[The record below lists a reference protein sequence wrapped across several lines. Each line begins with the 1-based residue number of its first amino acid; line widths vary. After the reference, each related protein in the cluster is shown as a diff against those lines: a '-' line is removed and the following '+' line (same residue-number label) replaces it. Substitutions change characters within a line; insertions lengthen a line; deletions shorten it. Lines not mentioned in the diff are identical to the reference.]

1 MSAPKFFD
9 VDHAYRIARGDTEAL
24 DLIQYYDA
32 WQYLYDNNV
41 TLSLSDEL
49 YMDKLICD
57 GSVLTPEN
65 YEELGGVP
73 YYPVHVGGSY
83 TTSIEQ

>member
-1 MSAPKFFD
+1 MSTPKFFD

-41 TLSLSDEL
+41 TLSLSDREYL
-49 YMDKLICD
+49 DKLICD

-65 YEELGGVP
+65 YKELGGVP

-83 TTSIEQ
+83 TTTIEG

>member
-1 MSAPKFFD
+1 MSTPKFFD

-65 YEELGGVP
+65 YEELGGNP
-73 YYPVHVGGSY
+73 YYPVHAGGLSL
-83 TTSIEQ
+83 TIEE

>member
-1 MSAPKFFD
+1 MSTPKFFD

-73 YYPVHVGGSY
+73 YYPVHAGGLSL
-83 TTSIEQ
+83 TIEE

>member
-1 MSAPKFFD
+1 MNTSKFLD
-9 VDHAYRIARGDTEAL
+9 NDHAYRIARGDIQAL
-24 DLIQYYDA
+24 DLIQYYES
-32 WQYLYDNNV
+32 WQYLYDNNAP
-41 TLSLSDEL
+41 LSEEDAA

-65 YEELGGVP
+65 YEELDGVP

-83 TTSIEQ
+83 TASIEE

>member
-1 MSAPKFFD
+1 MSTPKFFD

-65 YEELGGVP
+65 YEELEGNP
-73 YYPVHVGGSY
+73 YYPVHVGGSF
-83 TTSIEQ
+83 TTSIEE